1 MDRKSQPKSL
11 EDTGYDGNV
20 VRVGNRKAKKEL
32 RHLPSW
38 NLVGDSIVK
47 EFKFRNYLDGLRFA
61 NFLGRIAEKKN
72 HHPDILI
79 RWKRVM
85 VTLSTHDIEGL
96 SEKDFIMAA
105 EAEKAYKKV
114 RNDELHR

>member
-1 MDRKSQPKSL
+1 LKGKPLGKKG
-11 EDTGYDGNV
+11 TGYDGNV
-20 VRVGNRKAKKEL
+20 VHVGSREAKKRL
-32 RHLPSW
+32 KQLPRW
-38 NLVGDSIVK
+38 TLVGDSIEK
-47 EFKFRNYLDGLRFA
+47 EFKFRNYLAGLRFA
-61 NFLGRIAEKKN
+61 NFLGRTAEKKN

-85 VTLSTHDIEGL
+85 ITLSTHDIRSL
-96 SEKDFIMAA
+96 SAKDFIMAA